1 MTAPSPDLNKRVLGE
16 LQALQERI
24 YQRDQT
30 VTTELL
36 NIKNK
41 VSAMEVEISRMKGD
55 IDMIKTRL
63 GISSVEGRTRKFV
76 ISADLSGESIVDEVF
91 KNRM

>member
-1 MTAPSPDLNKRVLGE
+1 MTAPSPDLNKRMLGE

-36 NIKNK
+36 SIKNK
-41 VSAMEVEISRMKGD
+41 MSAMEVEISRMKGD

-63 GISSVEGRTRKFV
+63 GISSVNTVRV
-76 ISADLSGESIVDEVF
+76 SLL
-91 KNRM
+91 